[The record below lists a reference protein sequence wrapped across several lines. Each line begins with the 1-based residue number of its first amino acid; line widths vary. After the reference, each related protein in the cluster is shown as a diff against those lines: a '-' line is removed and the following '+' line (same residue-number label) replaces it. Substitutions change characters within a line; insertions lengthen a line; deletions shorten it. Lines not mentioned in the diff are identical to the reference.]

1 MTSTP
6 DLCVLGLGNVL
17 TGDDGLGPY
26 VIRLLEARW
35 VFPERVSLI
44 DAGTPGLDLT
54 MFIQG
59 LTGVVIV
66 DTVKA
71 KGEPGELK
79 LYDKQ
84 ALLERPPPLV
94 TSQHDPGLRAAL
106 MRVEFTGGAPEHV
119 RLVGVIPSGVE
130 TGAGLSD
137 AVRAAL
143 PAVEAQVVRE
153 LTALGAAPTRRDPP
167 LDPDIW
173 WERKQEG

>member
-1 MTSTP
+1 VTSTP
-6 DLCVLGLGNVL
+6 DICVLGLGNVL
-17 TGDDGLGPY
+17 TGDDGVGPH
-26 VIRLLEARW
+26 VIRLLEAHW
-35 VFPERVSLI
+35 VFPERVSVI

-59 LTGVVIV
+59 LTALIVV

-71 KGEPGELK
+71 KGAPGELK

-106 MRVEFTGGAPEHV
+106 MRVEFTGGAPAAV
-119 RLVGVIPSGVE
+119 RLVGVIPEGVE
-130 TGAGLSD
+130 TGTGLSA

-143 PAVEAQVVRE
+143 PSLEAQVIQE
-153 LTALGAAPTRRDPP
+153 LGALGAEPTRREPP

-173 WERKQEG
+173 WERKL